1 MSVERVVAGM
11 QLPRAN
17 GELVFDAPWQSR
29 AFGLAVALHEQG
41 LYEWGAFSERL
52 GEVIAEREPD
62 EDGSGYY
69 ERWLASFEALLLERG
84 VVTESEIAAR
94 AAAIAGHDDH
104 GHGHD
109 HDHGDHDHGH
119 HHHHH

>member
-1 MSVERVVAGM
+1 VSVEQVVAGM
-11 QLPRAN
+11 ELPRSN

-29 AFGLAVALHEQG
+29 AFGLAVAAHEQG
-41 LYEWGAFSERL
+41 VYDWGAFSERL
-52 GEVIAEREPD
+52 AAVIAQREPD

-94 AAAIAGHDDH
+94 AAAIAAHDDH
-104 GHGHD
+104 GHDDHD
-109 HDHGDHDHGH
+109 HDHDHDHH
-119 HHHHH
+119 H